1 MFCRLISLMHVLNY
15 LKCKNQGQE
24 ADDNNNNNN
33 EQRENQE
40 LGE

>member
-1 MFCRLISLMHVLNY
+1 MFCRLISLMHVLDY
-15 LKCKNQGQE
+15 SKCKNQGQE
-24 ADDNNNNNN
+24 ADDNNNNN

>member
-1 MFCRLISLMHVLNY
+1 MFCRLISLMHVLDY

-24 ADDNNNNNN
+24 ADDNNNNN